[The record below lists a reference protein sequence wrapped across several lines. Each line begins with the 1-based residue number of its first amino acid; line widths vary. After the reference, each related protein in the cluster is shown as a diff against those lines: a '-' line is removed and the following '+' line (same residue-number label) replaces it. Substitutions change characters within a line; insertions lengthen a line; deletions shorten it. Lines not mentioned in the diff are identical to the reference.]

1 MAGSLKWFKYTT
13 DAGDDFGIYMDESN
27 GEVVSNTDYAELTDA
42 DVVYALP
49 RNVKPRTALYRST
62 DGKVQR
68 RIAVTSNTANI
79 TTLPVS
85 FTVAAIDGNEA
96 YQVNLQSFRGEEI
109 RRLVGFDTGLDDG
122 DAT

>member
-1 MAGSLKWFKYTT
+1 MAGSLKWFRYTT
-13 DAGDDFGIYMDESN
+13 DGGDDFGIYMDESN
-27 GEVVSNTDYAELTDA
+27 GEAVSNTDYADLVDSG
-42 DVVYALP
+42 VVYSLP
-49 RNVKPRTALYRST
+49 RNVKPRTALYRSL

-68 RIAVTSNTANI
+68 RIPVTSSAANI
-79 TTLPVS
+79 TTLPAS

-96 YQVNLQSFRGEEI
+96 TQVNLQSFRGEEV